1 RSAFLHSTSVRLSSS
16 LSKGEEEA
24 VAKRREIVN
33 ADLKTLLGKELP
45 MQQTPVIAILG
56 SGGGL
61 RAMIALLG
69 SLCGLKETGLLDSA
83 MYLCGVSGSTWAM
96 SSVCENP
103 SWVKELDLLVTKI
116 LASLGSSG
124 FGFSKDRLL
133 EASKTDVFSC
143 TNIWGTLIVS
153 QMIKKLYTCTLP
165 EHNDPLISGKL
176 PYPIYAAIDKDL
188 LNTEKTEMWFEFTP
202 YEAGFPAYGAFIS
215 TKNFGSQFEKGELKH
230 PHPQHDLCYLQGLW
244 GSALAVKEILEKYYW
259 QVILPSKLGRPRVM
273 YKRLC
278 RFSESLINHVNKG
291 ICFGSNL
298 RPLLKLNVFSVM
310 QNTWAIIT
318 TRIHLGESGTGSCC
332 SPLGNM
338 QFCLKNA
345 IVMFFCEWGGG
356 NPNTCLHG
364 LGTLEYKIYWKEY
377 MSITEMQFV
386 CFLEILGLVC
396 KMLNVLESWQWGTN
410 YNFLYGCDSL
420 LSGEQPPSVSSL
432 VNNKFFYLVD
442 AGLAI
447 NSAYPLVLRPQRQV
461 DVIISCDYSAGDD
474 PFLTVKQAAGYAKAN
489 SIPFPEIHVPAGE
502 VGDCYVYSGA
512 GAPTVIHMPLFNSTN
527 DKICGLSDYPTLKFS
542 YTEKEVNRLFEVS
555 KDNIVR
561 NKNKL
566 LEAIGNKLCGS

>member
-1 RSAFLHSTSVRLSSS
+1 TTFNVRSAFLHSTSVRLSSS

-124 FGFSKDRLL
+124 FGFSKVMEKLGNSRPLLDRLL

-244 GSALAVKEILEKYYW
+244 GSALAVKEILEKYVMVYIGQHLNSNLCCRVFLNCLPVSRYPPEATCFFFFLQYW

-332 SPLGNM
+332 
-338 QFCLKNA
+338 
-345 IVMFFCEWGGG
+345 
-356 NPNTCLHG
+356 
-364 LGTLEYKIYWKEY
+364 
-377 MSITEMQFV
+377 
-386 CFLEILGLVC
+386 
-396 KMLNVLESWQWGTN
+396 WQWGTN

-566 LEAIGNKLCGS
+566 LEAIGNKV

>member
-1 RSAFLHSTSVRLSSS
+1 MSSTSVRLSSS

-124 FGFSKDRLL
+124 FGFSKVMEKLGNSRPLLDRLL

-188 LNTEKTEMWFEFTP
+188 LNTEKPELSPPEMWFEFTP

-244 GSALAVKEILEKYYW
+244 GSALAVKEILEKY
-259 QVILPSKLGRPRVM
+259 VMDSLRDELGFIFIAG
-273 YKRLC
+273 KT
-278 RFSESLINHVNKG
+278 K
-291 ICFGSNL
+291 
-298 RPLLKLNVFSVM
+298 
-310 QNTWAIIT
+310 
-318 TRIHLGESGTGSCC
+318 
-332 SPLGNM
+332 
-338 QFCLKNA
+338 
-345 IVMFFCEWGGG
+345 
-356 NPNTCLHG
+356 
-364 LGTLEYKIYWKEY
+364 
-377 MSITEMQFV
+377 
-386 CFLEILGLVC
+386 EILGLVC

-542 YTEKEVNRLFEVS
+542 YTEKEINRLFEVS

-566 LEAIGNKLCGS
+566 LEAIGNKVDQKAS